1 LISDAIAEINESYTE
16 LYGVSELADSLQIN
30 KSYLIRRFKK
40 EVGLTPGRYL
50 MTIRIGKAKK
60 LLTRP
65 QYQLEVIAALCGFS
79 GANYFCK
86 AYKKETGETPTA
98 VRNRTAPPAELYIP
112 DSENNE
118 IYL

>member
-1 LISDAIAEINESYTE
+1 MISDAIAEINESYTE

-86 AYKKETGETPTA
+86 AFKKETGETPTA
-98 VRNRTAPPAELYIP
+98 FRNRTAPPAELYIP